1 MTRTGPRLAA
11 AAAFV
16 VFTAACGSSSG
27 GTVATDV
34 GITSNQI
41 LLGNTIAQTGP
52 AASYG
57 TIANAENAYFT
68 YINNKGGINGR
79 KIKFVILD
87 DAYNPAQTVPLTK
100 QLVEQNQVFAMFSGL
115 GTQAQVSVR
124 DYLASKKVPQL
135 FVATGATTWGLD
147 FGSHNYSLS
156 WQPPYQGESHIY
168 AKDILANHKDAKI
181 GVLYQNDD
189 YGQDYLKGLTD
200 GLGSSANLIVDKESY
215 DVTATSVA
223 SELSK
228 IKASGADTLFVFA
241 TPAFTIKALATVTAI
256 GWAPRLYVNSVS
268 AVATYMKIA
277 EGAHAKIDGAISVG
291 YIKDPTDPQWAD
303 DAGMK
308 LYKQVIANCSNCDV
322 NNGFN
327 IYGVAVA
334 YTMVDVLKQA
344 GSNLTRENV
353 MKIASSQLNE
363 SGQNANPFLLPGIN
377 VTTTSSDHFPIMQEQ
392 VLQWTASSWH
402 LQGSIIDERG
412 TIK

>member
-41 LLGNTIAQTGP
+41 LLGNTISQTG
-52 AASYG
+52 AAAAYG

-68 YINNKGGINGR
+68 YINSQGGINGR

-115 GTQAQVSVR
+115 GTQDQTSVR
-124 DYLASKKVPQL
+124 DYLNTQKVPQL
-135 FVATGATTWGLD
+135 FVATGATTFGKD
-147 FGSHNYSLS
+147 FNSNKWTLG

-168 AKDILANHKDAKI
+168 AKDVLQNHPNAKI

-189 YGQDYLKGLTD
+189 YGQDYLKGLID
-200 GLGSSANLIVDKESY
+200 GLGDKASTMIVDKESY
-215 DVTATSVA
+215 DVTSA
-223 SELSK
+223 SP
-228 IKASGADTLFVFA
+228 ASQLAILHAKGADTVFVFA
-241 TPAFTIKALATVTAI
+241 IPKPTIQSLAIIT
-256 GWAPRLYVNSVS
+256 GLHWAPTIYVNSVS
-268 AVATYMKIA
+268 NVATYMKLA
-277 EGAHAKIDGAISVG
+277 EKSGAKID
-291 YIKDPTDPQWAD
+291 
-303 DAGMK
+303 DAMK
-308 LYKQVIANCSNCDV
+308 LYRQVIANCSTCDA

-334 YTMVDVLKQA
+334 YTMVDVLTQA
-344 GSNLTRENV
+344 GSNLSRANV

-363 SGQNANPFLLPGIN
+363 TNPFLLPGIT
-377 VTTTSSDHFPIMQEQ
+377 VTTTSGDHFPIMQEQ
-392 VLQWTASSWH
+392 VIQWTGDAWH
-402 LQGSIIDERG
+402 LQGSIINERG